1 MCQIS
6 DKLELLNICL
16 ENANNTF
23 DNSIPDDHYRSITE
37 DVNSI
42 TEAGYDHLLTLAHT
56 FFKSED
62 IRNYNIDCKGFIGAS
77 YVAYCCG
84 LLQYDPLL
92 SSDDIPVFPELFY
105 SFYQNRKRL
114 PLFISIGTISENVIS
129 KSEFHHELLKTK
141 KWEIKTDQ
149 SLCMLDRLESEI
161 GYKDH
166 SLQNE
171 ESTSGASWLNA
182 YRKYGLPDFIKRISS
197 LFPDFIPNTPSAIE
211 FLARILE
218 NKIPFTRKNLSR
230 ILGIL
235 HGEGTIQNA
244 MRMLDS
250 GISFEDDHAGEF
262 YIAYPEDI
270 YGYIHGKIPT
280 DDAIRI
286 TQKICLN
293 REDPAFEDMN
303 TLIAGG
309 IPTDYIRR
317 IWQINHMYS
326 STQCFSNARKII
338 RLSWYYENHQEDYIR
353 MFCKRN
359 GGIIL

>member
-1 MCQIS
+1 MSQIS

-23 DNSIPDDHYRSITE
+23 DYSIPDNHYRSITE

-92 SSDDIPVFPELFY
+92 SSDDIPIFPELFY
-105 SFYQNRKRL
+105 SFYQNRRRL
-114 PLFISIGTISENVIS
+114 PLFISIGTLSENTIA
-129 KSEFHHELLKTK
+129 KSEFHLELIKTK

-149 SLCMLDRLESEI
+149 SLCLLDRLESEI
-161 GYKDH
+161 GHKDD
-166 SLQNE
+166 SLQNDG
-171 ESTSGASWLNA
+171 STIGTSWLNA
-182 YRKYGLPDFIKRISS
+182 YRKYGLPDFINRISS
-197 LFPDFIPNTPSAIE
+197 LFPNFIPNTPSAIE

-218 NKIPFTRKNLSR
+218 KEIIFTRKNLSR

-244 MRMLDS
+244 MRMLDN
-250 GISFEDDHAGEF
+250 GISLEEDAASEF

-270 YGYIHGKIPT
+270 FGYIRSKIPT

-286 TQKICLN
+286 TQKICIN
-293 REDPAFEDMN
+293 REDPDFEDMN
-303 TLIAGG
+303 TLITGG
-309 IPTDYIRR
+309 IHTNYIRR
-317 IWQINHMYS
+317 IWQIDHMYS
-326 STQCFSNARKII
+326 STQCYSQAGKLL
-338 RLSWYYENHQEDYIR
+338 RLSWYYENHQDDFIR

-359 GGIIL
+359 GGKIL

>member
-1 MCQIS
+1 MCQIP

-23 DNSIPDDHYRSITE
+23 DNCIPDDYYRLITE
-37 DVNSI
+37 DVNNI
-42 TEAGYDHLLTLAHT
+42 TEAGYDHLFTLAHM

-62 IRNYNIDCKGFIGAS
+62 IRNHNIDCKGFIGAS
-77 YVAYCCG
+77 HVAYCCG

-105 SFYQNRKRL
+105 SFYQSRKRL
-114 PLFISIGTISENVIS
+114 PLFISIGTLSESIIT
-129 KSEFHHELLKTK
+129 KSEFHRELLKIK

-161 GYKDH
+161 GYKDD

-171 ESTSGASWLNA
+171 GIAIGSSWLNA
-182 YRKYGLPDFIKRISS
+182 YQRYGLPDFINRISG
-197 LFPDFIPNTPSAIE
+197 LFPDFIPNTPSAFE
-211 FLARILE
+211 FLGRILE
-218 NKIPFTRKNLSR
+218 KEIPFTRKNLSR

-235 HGEGTIQNA
+235 HGDGTIQNA
-244 MRMLDS
+244 MRMLDD
-250 GISFEDDHAGEF
+250 GISLEDANADEF

-270 YGYIHGKIPT
+270 YGYIRRKIPT
-280 DDAIRI
+280 DDSIRI

-293 REDPAFEDMN
+293 REDPDFEDMD
-303 TLIAGG
+303 TLIIGG
-309 IPTDYIRR
+309 ISTSYIRR
-317 IWQINHMYS
+317 IWQIDHMYS
-326 STQCFSNARKII
+326 STQCYSNAGKFL
-338 RLSWYYENHQEDYIR
+338 RLYWYYENHQKDYIQ

-359 GGIIL
+359 GGKII

>member
-23 DNSIPDDHYRSITE
+23 DNSIPDNHYRSITE
-37 DVNSI
+37 DVNNIIKS
-42 TEAGYDHLLTLAHT
+42 GYDHLLTLAHT
-56 FFKSED
+56 FFKSEN

-92 SSDDIPVFPELFY
+92 SSDDIPIFPELFY
-105 SFYQNRKRL
+105 SFYQNRRRL
-114 PLFISIGTISENVIS
+114 PLFISIGTLSENTIA
-129 KSEFHHELLKTK
+129 KSEFHRELIKTK

-161 GYKDH
+161 GHKDD
-166 SLQNE
+166 SLQNDG
-171 ESTSGASWLNA
+171 STIGTSWLNA
-182 YRKYGLPDFIKRISS
+182 YRKYGLPDSINRISS
-197 LFPDFIPNTPSAIE
+197 LFPDFIPNTPSAFE

-244 MRMLDS
+244 MRMLDN
-250 GISFEDDHAGEF
+250 GISFEDNHAGDF

-270 YGYIHGKIPT
+270 YGYMRNKVPA
-280 DDAIRI
+280 DSAIRI

-293 REDPAFEDMN
+293 REDPDFEDMN
-303 TLIAGG
+303 TFIAGS

-317 IWQINHMYS
+317 IWQIDHMYS
-326 STQCFSNARKII
+326 STQCYSHAGKLL
-338 RLSWYYENHQEDYIR
+338 RLSWYYENHQDEFIR
-353 MFCKRN
+353 MFCTRN
-359 GGIIL
+359 GGKIL